1 MDTKRTD
8 EFKETIQ
15 EYCKTNVPGE
25 MDKAFEKRMDAS
37 CKKFEDRFAQ
47 NCKFQLDETSLSAE
61 LAKQLEEIK
70 TSMNATI
77 DDNNEKA
84 RQLFEKTQR
93 AVERMVANSNATFEA
108 KLITKLDETVIS
120 MKLKQNEILKKQD
133 SFTNEVDHELTS
145 VEKALEFKIENVK

>member
-1 MDTKRTD
+1 MEFMRMDTKHTD

-15 EYCKTNVPGE
+15 EYCKANMPGE

-47 NCKFQLDETSLSAE
+47 NCKFQLDETSLSAQ

-77 DDNNEKA
+77 DAKDEKN
-84 RQLFEKTQR
+84 RLLVEKTQR
-93 AVERMVANSNATFEA
+93 AVERMLAKSNATFET
-108 KLITKLDETVIS
+108 KLSTKLDETVIS
-120 MKLKQNEILKKQD
+120 MKLKQNEILKK
-133 SFTNEVDHELTS
+133 
-145 VEKALEFKIENVK
+145 